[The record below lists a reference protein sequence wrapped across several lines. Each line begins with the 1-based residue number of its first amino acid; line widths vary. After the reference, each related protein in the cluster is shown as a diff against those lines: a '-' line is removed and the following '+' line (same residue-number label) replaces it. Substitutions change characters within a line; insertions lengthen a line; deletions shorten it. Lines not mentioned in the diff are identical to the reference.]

1 LGHSE
6 GILRLI
12 EETEIFLVTSGKS
25 LCLHG
30 YFGWKVAFF
39 DFVKLMLKKRVKEA

>member
-1 LGHSE
+1 M
-6 GILRLI
+6 RLI
-12 EETEIFLVTSGKS
+12 EETKIFVGTSGKS
-25 LCLHG
+25 LRLHG